1 MQFCDENRFEVKASE
16 AYFLLRRLDYNGDGV
31 LSFEDFSRAFLPSTD
46 QRQREIIALRDPYLL
61 ELNMLLPLVI
71 ENGILIFI

>member
-1 MQFCDENRFEVKASE
+1 MQFCDENQFEVKASE

-46 QRQREIIALRDPYLL
+46 QR
-61 ELNMLLPLVI
+61 
-71 ENGILIFI
+71 